1 MRNGAFVFTTTAFLL
16 VIPAVILAASF
27 IGMTESGDDATITAM
42 RADNVFFA
50 FNSIQSSFE
59 ETSKNLVDV
68 YENDSNEIRTE
79 LNSTWAPFIEQEY
92 VRETGVNVSIPEED
106 INVTYNA
113 ATNSIY
119 IGNINNINE
128 GITISVF
135 DSGVNKT
142 SEIGPLEL
150 SVS

>member
-1 MRNGAFVFTTTAFLL
+1 VKNGAFVFTTMAFLL
-16 VIPAVILAASF
+16 VIPAIILAASF
-27 IGMTESGDDATITAM
+27 IEMTRIGDDATTTAM

-50 FNSIQSSFE
+50 FNSIRSSFE

-68 YENDSNEIRTE
+68 YENDSNKIRTE

-92 VRETGVNVSIPEED
+92 TEKIGVNTSIPEED
-106 INVTYNA
+106 INVTYNN
-113 ATNSIY
+113 ATNSIS

-135 DSGVNKT
+135 DSRVNMT
-142 SEIGPLEL
+142 SEIGPLKI